1 MSPVYGL
8 ENAYGY
14 GRSLLVWLVEKGYHV
29 KDVNPSLA
37 YDQRKSAQHHLWN
50 DEEQDG
56 IPKARNARRTEKIC
70 FVVRKGMVY
79 FFKIEDKN
87 FTARERSQLSI

>member
-1 MSPVYGL
+1 MTREKVHNIIYGMMKNKT
-8 ENAYGY
+8 EY
-14 GRSLLVWLVEKGYHV
+14 
-29 KDVNPSLA
+29 
-37 YDQRKSAQHHLWN
+37 RKSEMQ
-50 DEEQDG
+50 EEQ
-56 IPKARNARRTEKIC
+56 KKIC